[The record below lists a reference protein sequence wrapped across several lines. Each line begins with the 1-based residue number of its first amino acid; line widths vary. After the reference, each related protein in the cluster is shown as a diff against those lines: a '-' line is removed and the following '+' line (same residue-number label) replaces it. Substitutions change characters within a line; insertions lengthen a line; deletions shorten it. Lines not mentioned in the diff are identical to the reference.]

1 MSYGKKENS
10 IKQKDEYW
18 FFVIAW
24 FETPVILDAKRE
36 KKNQEHDQD
45 FFLFIPKRYWNWSN
59 EAWNF

>member
-24 FETPVILDAKRE
+24 FEIPVILDAKRE

-45 FFLFIPKRYWNWSN
+45 FFLFIPKGYWNWSN